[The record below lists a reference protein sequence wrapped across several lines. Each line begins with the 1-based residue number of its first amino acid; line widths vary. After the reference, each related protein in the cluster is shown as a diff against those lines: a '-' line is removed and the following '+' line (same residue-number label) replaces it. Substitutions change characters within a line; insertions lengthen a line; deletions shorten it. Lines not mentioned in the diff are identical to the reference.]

1 MYRVF
6 LFRSLRRI
14 SGTLFMVLLVVALV
28 QCARRGTPTGGP
40 KDITPPKLIKAEPK
54 DMTINFKEKK
64 IRLYFDEYIKLKDV
78 QKQLIVSPPL
88 KYPPVITPQGSPSKY
103 VELTF
108 KDTLRENT
116 TYTLNFGRSII
127 DNNEGNPNSFLTYV
141 FSTGTYIDSLMV
153 AGAVKD
159 AFNRSADSFISVM
172 LYEIDSTYT
181 DSTVY
186 KRPPNYMTNTL
197 DSAVVFRL
205 KYLKAGK
212 YAMFAIKDEGNDNMF
227 NQKVDKIGF
236 LNDTV
241 TIPTD
246 STYVLTLFKEIPNYS
261 AAVPSFAAKN
271 KIIFGYSGD
280 AKEMEITPLSGIPDS
295 VRTMVGKEPNKDTLN
310 YWFTPFDMDSIVFKV
325 TNEKRRI
332 IDTFTVKSRKVGT
345 DSLKLAPNQSGNLS
359 FSDPYYIS
367 STTTPIVKI
376 DSSKI
381 SLFNKD
387 TTAVAFSVNLDT
399 LNNRMQVDFKVEPN
413 EKYKMDFLPGAIEDF
428 FGIQNDSLSTSLSTG
443 SYADFGNLKLTV
455 EGDIEFPVI
464 AQLTDEKGD
473 LKREIKTDDKNE
485 FEFTNLKPG
494 KYLFRIIFDTNS
506 NGKWDTGNYLE
517 KKQPEKVTYFP
528 EVIELRANWEKNQT
542 FILN

>member
-295 VRTMVGKEPNKDTLN
+295 VRTMVRKEPNKDTLN

-413 EKYKMDFLPGAIEDF
+413 EKYKMELLPGAIEDF

>member
-413 EKYKMDFLPGAIEDF
+413 EKYKMELLPGAIEDF

>member
-1 MYRVF
+1 
-6 LFRSLRRI
+6 
-14 SGTLFMVLLVVALV
+14 MVLLVVALV